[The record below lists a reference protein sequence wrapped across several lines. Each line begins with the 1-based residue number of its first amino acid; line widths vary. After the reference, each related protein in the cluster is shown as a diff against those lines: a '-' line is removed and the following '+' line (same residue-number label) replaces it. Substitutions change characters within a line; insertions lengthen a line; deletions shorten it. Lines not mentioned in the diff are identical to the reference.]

1 MRPPKILGIIILI
14 FIFHWQL
21 FADEIYQ
28 TAQKDAFLNKIFTT
42 KDGLPQNT
50 PTSIIQ
56 TKDGYLWIATF
67 GGLARFDG
75 VKFTIFTTS
84 NTPQLI
90 NNRITALYE
99 DSNNIIWIGTEDGD
113 IMNYQNGVFSL
124 IKKSV
129 GTPVDNTIVSFY
141 LDQNNTLW
149 IGTVNELRTYNT
161 KTKQFSSFSPETL
174 LKRPINTKDNFHI
187 NKFVMDAEGNL
198 WMTSNGGLIRFRDGN
213 FANFRTDDGLP
224 DDNIDSIAVNPN
236 GGVWISTNKIVGLY
250 QDGIFTQIAKID
262 YEGDFALFSSLAV
275 NNEHHL
281 FFASRKLLYEVSDN
295 IVLAKYDLTNVATDG
310 IRPLFFDNQQN
321 LWVGANNGLIRFTKR
336 RIKVFSSIENKIWI
350 GTSAIAESPD
360 KSVWIASGKN
370 LLRWKNGFFESFP
383 VPSGGIYFTTLA
395 FDKNNIL
402 WVGTFNGIYSFE
414 NNKFINHDLMKN
426 KETCPIFFDHSG
438 KLWAGE
444 RVAGLFEFENGALKG
459 KYTTENGLANNW
471 ISYLTED
478 RSGVIWIGTKGGLSR
493 FENGQFTNF
502 TTENGL
508 ENNNVRD
515 IYEDTDG
522 IRWIGTYGGGI
533 SRLKDGKIVSIT
545 TKNGLAEDIAS
556 RILLDDNGIFWILG
570 NQGVY
575 SVSRQS
581 LNDFADGKRQRV
593 YCTVYDE
600 NDGMEVGEGSGG
612 NQPAGLK
619 ASDGRLW
626 FPMIRGGIIIDSIK
640 PNLISPPIYIEES
653 FLNKERV
660 NPQETLIIH
669 PGQENLEI
677 SYTAVSFIK
686 PEQIQFRYKLED
698 YDSDWQDV
706 GTRRIAYYPYLPPGT
721 YTFKVMA
728 TNGNDVWSQ
737 NEANLKI
744 VVLAPFW
751 RTWWF
756 LALCILAVILL
767 IVLAYQRRLAAVK
780 QRRLQ
785 QEEFSRQLIN
795 AHESERNRIAGELHD
810 GLGQN
815 LLVIRNWTLLVLKQL
830 PANSKYRKQ
839 LEEITEVAGQSLEET
854 RNITRNLRPQH
865 LRRFGLTETINNMI
879 KQVEDSFRGKFITEI
894 ENIDQ
899 LFSAEA
905 ELSIYRI
912 IQESLNNIV
921 KHSEAKNVKVII
933 SKVAGAIDFTNS
945 QDKLMIKIS
954 DDGKGFDLQARQG
967 SSFGL
972 DNLTQRVQLLG
983 GKYSIKSNAG
993 KGTEITIYLNIKEK
1007 RNEK

>member
-1 MRPPKILGIIILI
+1 MSVL
-14 FIFHWQL
+14 FHWQT

-28 TAQKDAFLNKIFTT
+28 TAQKDTFLNKIFTT

-84 NTPQLI
+84 NTPELI

-99 DSNNIIWIGTEDGD
+99 DRNNIIWIGTEDGD

-161 KTKQFSSFSPETL
+161 ETKQFSSFSPEIL
-174 LKRPINTKDNFHI
+174 LKRPLNSKDNFHI
-187 NKFVMDAEGNL
+187 NKFAMDAEGNL
-198 WMTSNGGLIRFRDGN
+198 WMTSNGGLIRFRDRK
-213 FANFRTDDGLP
+213 FTNFRTDDGLP
-224 DDNIDSIAVNPN
+224 DDNIDAIAVNPN

-250 QDGIFTQIAKID
+250 QNGVFTQIAKID
-262 YEGDFALFSSLAV
+262 YEGDFALFSALAV

-295 IVLAKYDLTNVATDG
+295 NVLAKYDLTDVATDG

-336 RIKVFSSIENKIWI
+336 RIKVFSNIENKIWI

-360 KSVWIASGKN
+360 KSVWIASGKKI
-370 LLRWKNGFFESFP
+370 LHWKNGTFESFP
-383 VPSGGIYFTTLA
+383 VPSGGIYFTALA

-402 WVGTFNGIYSFE
+402 WVGTFNGIYNFE
-414 NNKFINHDLMKN
+414 NNKFVKHDLMKN
-426 KETCPIFFDHSG
+426 SQISPIFFDQGG

-444 RVAGLFEFENGALKG
+444 RVGGLFEFENGVLKG

-471 ISYLTED
+471 ISYITQD
-478 RSGVIWIGTKGGLSR
+478 KRGVIWVGTKGGLSR

-508 ENNNVRD
+508 ENENVRD
-515 IYEDTDG
+515 IYEDADG
-522 IRWIGTYGGGI
+522 AFWIGTYGGGI

-556 RILLDDNGIFWILG
+556 RLLLDDYDTFWVLG

-575 SVSRQS
+575 SVSRKS
-581 LNDFADGKRQRV
+581 LNDFADGKTKRV
-593 YCTVYDE
+593 YCTIYDE
-600 NDGMEVGEGSGG
+600 SDGMEVGEGSGG
-612 NQPAGLK
+612 NQPTGLK

-626 FPMIRGGIIIDSIK
+626 FPMIRGGIIIDPIK
-640 PNLISPPIYIEES
+640 PNLTSAPVYIEEVS
-653 FLNKERV
+653 LNKEKI
-660 NPQETLIIH
+660 NANGKIIIQ

-677 SYTAVSFIK
+677 NYTAVSFIK

-698 YDSDWQDV
+698 YDTDWQDV
-706 GTRRIAYYPYLPPGT
+706 GTRRVAYYPYLPPGT
-721 YTFKVMA
+721 YTFRVMA
-728 TNGNDVWSQ
+728 TNGNDVWSENDASLQ
-737 NEANLKI
+737 L
-744 VVLAPFW
+744 VVRAPFW

-756 LALCILAVILL
+756 LILCILGLILL
-767 IVLAYQRRLAAVK
+767 IVLAYQRRLATVK
-780 QRRLQ
+780 RRRLQ

-795 AHESERNRIAGELHD
+795 AHETERNRIAGELHD

-815 LLVIRNWTLLVLKQL
+815 LLIIRNWTLLVLKQL
-830 PANSKYRKQ
+830 PVKSKYRKQ
-839 LEEITEVAGQSLEET
+839 LEEISEVAGQSLEET

-865 LRRFGLTETINNMI
+865 LQRFGLTETINNMV
-879 KQVEDSFRGKFITEI
+879 KQVEESFRGKFITEI

-912 IQESLNNIV
+912 IQECLTNII
-921 KHSEAKNVKVII
+921 KHSEAKHVKVII
-933 SKVAGAIDFTNS
+933 SRIAGAIDFTNS

-954 DDGKGFDLQARQG
+954 DDGKGFDFQAKQG

-983 GKYSIKSNAG
+983 GKYSIKSSPG
-993 KGTEITIYLNIKEK
+993 KGTEITIYLNIKDK